1 MAAAGLDLEQSVGE
15 AQRAVDAAL
24 AVSPEERPR
33 WFAKLDAQAIE
44 KAKTLGIYEVFQE
57 FDLPNDALA
66 RAEQWLVLWSK
77 EASKQY
83 FSEMGAESAGDLS
96 YLREVEVE
104 ELVESLGLG
113 LPVLKQRK
121 LAEKLLRALVGLRRK
136 AEL

>member
-1 MAAAGLDLEQSVGE
+1 
-15 AQRAVDAAL
+15 
-24 AVSPEERPR
+24 
-33 WFAKLDAQAIE
+33 
-44 KAKTLGIYEVFQE
+44 
-57 FDLPNDALA
+57 
-66 RAEQWLVLWSK
+66 
-77 EASKQY
+77 
-83 FSEMGAESAGDLS
+83 MGAESAGDLS